1 MYAESYVR
9 QMEQT
14 GLTAIIDEAGTDM
27 NDTPI
32 AHSSRSRVPAGGIS
46 RRICELAVDRAALSP
61 PEAMER
67 DEDGTAFDAVLR
79 QAMSADERVLMRLVS
94 VLLDDAWRFG
104 TGKALRGELRRL
116 FTSGGRSDRRFYAAF
131 HGIER
136 RVWKCQ

>member
-14 GLTAIIDEAGTDM
+14 GLTAIIYEAGTDM
-27 NDTPI
+27 NDAPI
-32 AHSSRSRVPAGGIS
+32 AHSSRSRMSAGGIS
-46 RRICELAVDRAALSP
+46 RRICELAVDRTTPSP
-61 PEAMER
+61 PEALER
-67 DEDGTAFDAVLR
+67 AEDGTAFDAVLR
-79 QAMSADERVLMRLVS
+79 QAMSADERVLMRHVS
-94 VLLDDAWRFG
+94 ALLDDAWRLG

-136 RVWKCQ
+136 RVWECQ